1 VSVDTEKSSSDETYF
16 NLICNHVVDLALS
29 LNAHAVFLVG
39 DIEFKSDKLKGIPV
53 IAVNSVLPSVF
64 ERLKATEDRSL
75 LVEEYADA
83 VVSNADDSIS
93 LIHSV
98 AALEYILGN
107 VSNGYI
113 LGFVKKESF
122 YSIVVHDISDNKI
135 VRLVHE
141 CENRVA
147 PGVFNLVI
155 KLAIKISTQGR
166 EGNKIGTAFIIGD
179 EDEVMRRS
187 HQMILNPYLLQDPT
201 DCNILNK
208 ENWESVLGFAQLDG
222 VFIVSAEGS
231 IISAGRY
238 LDVDANSFKIGKG
251 FGSRHISAA
260 SITRDTNAIAVVISQ
275 SGGIIRCYM
284 DGKEVLMIDP
294 FSSKA
299 SMPV

>member
-1 VSVDTEKSSSDETYF
+1 MSVDTEKSSSDETYF